1 MAENLVDQLK
11 HVKLKKIKEP
21 THDFSGLKTSGYL
34 TEDEIKDY
42 DDNVLAANTEH
53 WIHMLQD
60 VTFPTV
66 TAPFH
71 LEDAQLF
78 IDVYTRLYE
87 NKDSSESI
95 DLDWQ
100 THLKDEEKRHVN
112 TISER
117 LEKAMSIY
125 TTKGYAFVKL
135 SSRSAKDA
143 PLIQKRF
150 KSLYI
155 NRLSAVEESE
165 KGNENVK
172 IMCLLQAGFDALR
185 VKMSFDV
192 IDMFIRSE
200 RVFQDLLLAVKH
212 KDNFNEN
219 FIIRE
224 FVDIDVDME
233 FRGFVFD
240 GELNALSQYNYLLFS
255 KRLNDKKEE
264 ISCKIREFFN
274 SVVKPRLKAG
284 KYFLQNFVID
294 FAVTSSGKKGALD
307 KLWVIEINPFL
318 NTTDGAL
325 FSWEKERDILEGKQ
339 GFQVRIVQQAKPG
352 SLTMMPQSI
361 RELLKST

>member
-1 MAENLVDQLK
+1 MAANLADQLK
-11 HVKLKKIKEP
+11 HVKLKKTKEP
-21 THDFSGLKTSGYL
+21 TRDYSGLKTGGYL

-53 WIHMLQD
+53 WVDILRD

-66 TAPFH
+66 TTPFH
-71 LEDAQLF
+71 LEDAKLF
-78 IDVYTRLYE
+78 IDVYTRLYQ
-87 NKDSSESI
+87 NKDSSQSI

-100 THLKDEEKRHVN
+100 THLKDEEKRHIK

-117 LEKAMSIY
+117 LEKAMDIY

-155 NRLSAVEESE
+155 NRLSSFEESE

-172 IMCLLQAGFDALR
+172 ITCLLQAGFDALR
-185 VKMSFDV
+185 VKTSFDV

-200 RVFQDLLLAVKH
+200 RVYQDLLLAVKH
-212 KDNFNEN
+212 KDKFNEN

-255 KRLNDKKEE
+255 KRLNDNQEE
-264 ISCKIREFFN
+264 IAGKIKEFFN
-274 SVVKPRLKAG
+274 LVVRPKLKAG
-284 KYFLQNFVID
+284 EYFLEKYVID
-294 FAVTSSGKKGALD
+294 FAVTRSDKEGSLD
-307 KLWVIEINPFL
+307 KVWVIEINPFL

-339 GFQVRIVQQAKPG
+339 GFQFRIVQQTKPG

-361 RELLKST
+361 RELLKSI